1 MCKRQINLLFFPISA
16 ETEESSVF
24 TKHSY
29 TLSNVLVGNI
39 QGTSLSKFIRLSK
52 IKKRNPK
59 RKGYKRMNE
68 RKGRRKKKGAQKS
81 MDRNDI
87 CCNVFPQALQIAL
100 GRHKET

>member
-1 MCKRQINLLFFPISA
+1 
-16 ETEESSVF
+16 
-24 TKHSY
+24 
-29 TLSNVLVGNI
+29 
-39 QGTSLSKFIRLSK
+39 
-52 IKKRNPK
+52 
-59 RKGYKRMNE
+59 MNE